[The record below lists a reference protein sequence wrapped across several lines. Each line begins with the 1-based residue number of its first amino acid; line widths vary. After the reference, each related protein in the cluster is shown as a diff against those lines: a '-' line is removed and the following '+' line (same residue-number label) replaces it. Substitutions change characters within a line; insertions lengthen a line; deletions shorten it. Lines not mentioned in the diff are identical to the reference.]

1 MEIRTFD
8 RARKLHAAYECCRKS
23 ERAIV
28 YPAIR
33 NCAIEV
39 SAERDGRGHIELPAS
54 NADCV
59 AVFVITIDAA
69 PYVKTRQAETVARAF
84 SDPTCSANSL
94 TEEREATAVETEL
107 EM

>member
-8 RARKLHAAYECCRKS
+8 RARKLHGARECCRKS

-28 YPAIR
+28 DPAIR
-33 NCAIEV
+33 NCAVEV
-39 SAERDGRGHIELPAS
+39 SAERDIRGHVELPVAG
-54 NADCV
+54 ADCV
-59 AVFVITIDAA
+59 AVLVVTIEAT
-69 PYVKTRQAETVARAF
+69 PHVKPRQAETVARAF